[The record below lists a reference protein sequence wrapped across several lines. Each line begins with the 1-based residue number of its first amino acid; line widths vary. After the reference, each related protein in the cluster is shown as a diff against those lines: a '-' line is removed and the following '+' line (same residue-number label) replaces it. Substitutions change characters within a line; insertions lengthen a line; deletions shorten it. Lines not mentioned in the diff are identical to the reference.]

1 LIDVAEWKRVLLPVP
16 QRDYEGE
23 WDGLS
28 TRKVW
33 TTKHE
38 YFDEI
43 ATLLDE
49 TGQGFSLLEAF
60 EVLGVC
66 PRGFVD
72 PFSMSLIGLE
82 SHCATYYK
90 LPDEGGVLDQ
100 RAYFMSAFAEI
111 RTARDD
117 YYNTLYKKRG
127 RK

>member
-1 LIDVAEWKRVLLPVP
+1 MLPVP
-16 QRDYEGE
+16 VRDPEGT
-23 WDGLS
+23 WDGLT

-43 ATLLDE
+43 AELLKE
-49 TGQGFSLLEAF
+49 TGKDFSLLEAF

-72 PFSMSLIGLE
+72 ALSASFISLE

-90 LPDEGGVLDQ
+90 LPHGGGVLNQ
-100 RAYFMSAFAEI
+100 VAYYMTAFAEI

-117 YYNTLYKKRG
+117 YYSTLYKKRG